1 MLSRINF
8 RVIQEYVG
16 KKLREGSVHI
26 YGNCGNGPT
35 QIIPRELNLVRVTGW
50 GDRIRTVVGF
60 RKYVISTRS

>member
-26 YGNCGNGPT
+26 YGNCGNGT
-35 QIIPRELNLVRVTGW
+35 HTNHSERIELSPGYRLG
-50 GDRIRTVVGF
+50 G
-60 RKYVISTRS
+60 